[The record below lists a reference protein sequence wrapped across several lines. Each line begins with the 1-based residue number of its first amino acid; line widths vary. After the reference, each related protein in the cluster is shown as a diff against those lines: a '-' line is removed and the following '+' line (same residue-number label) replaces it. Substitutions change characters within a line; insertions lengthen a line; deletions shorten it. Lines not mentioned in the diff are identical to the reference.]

1 MPPFS
6 FVHRAG
12 LGHAWARC
20 AAASSGAPKC
30 AAATAVWRSPV
41 RRRGFA
47 SLSALQQK
55 LRLVEQRK
63 RAAYEAN
70 QFDTLPGI
78 QDEIDALNA
87 QVTAHEEE
95 AAAKEE
101 ANAAARERASQQ
113 RAQMAELRQSVEGR
127 SAAAAAS
134 GVPTQELGVDSLSA
148 EQLDKLDSV
157 AGATNSTVAPEVYAS
172 VAASTGRS
180 AFWTVEQLAWG
191 DDSVAGLYEDGF
203 GALTRQ
209 SISPLLDR
217 AGVGRDTRLL
227 DVATGPGFGV
237 LAAMDRGA
245 LCCGL
250 DFSAEMIQLATA
262 AVDAHKQWYHPFM
275 KLTSDQ
281 GMCLS
286 ATYLA
291 LTGIHHMS
299 S

>member
-6 FVHRAG
+6 FAQWVG
-12 LGHAWARC
+12 LEHAWARC
-20 AAASSGAPKC
+20 AAASGAPKC
-30 AAATAVWRSPV
+30 AAATAVWRPPAV

-55 LRLVEQRK
+55 LRLVEHSK
-63 RAAYEAN
+63 RAAYKAN

-78 QDEIDALNA
+78 QGEIDALNA

-113 RAQMAELRQSVEGR
+113 RARMAELRQSVEGL
-127 SAAAAAS
+127 SAAVAS
-134 GVPTQELGVDSLSA
+134 SVGGLSA

-191 DDSVAGLYEDGF
+191 DGSVAGLYEDGF

-209 SISPLLDR
+209 SIGPLLDR
-217 AGVGRDTRLL
+217 AGVGHETRLL

-262 AVDAHKQWYHPFM
+262 AVDAHKQSYHPFII

-281 GMCLS
+281 GMRVS
-286 ATYLA
+286 ATDLA